1 MGAPMQME
9 FTLTPNSEVER
20 RSKSSST
27 KMEWRRGDTLTN
39 GEGGRGG
46 VVPGNEAIKLLVPCI
61 E

>member
-1 MGAPMQME
+1 ME

-39 GEGGRGG
+39 GEAGRGG